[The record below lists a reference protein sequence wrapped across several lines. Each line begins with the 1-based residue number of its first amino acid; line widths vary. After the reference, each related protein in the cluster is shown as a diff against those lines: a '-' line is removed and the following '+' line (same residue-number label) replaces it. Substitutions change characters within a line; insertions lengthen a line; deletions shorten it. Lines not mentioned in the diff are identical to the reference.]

1 MICSNLSSALYTA
14 SEAAPVSRFL
24 SFILTTAALRPD
36 LLYSVFW
43 TTSGSAPTIMT
54 LPERSSCAVFIRDS
68 LSQKKKNDKLY
79 LGSTEVDERSCEINL
94 QAQLVAPVFVCFGD
108 GRSACDESFECRAQ
122 ICPAADPGF
131 K

>member
-14 SEAAPVSRFL
+14 SDAAPDSRFL

-68 LSQKKKNDKLY
+68 LSQKKKNVKLY
-79 LGSTEVDERSCEINL
+79 PVGTEFDEGGCQVVLSGQSSAPGSI
-94 QAQLVAPVFVCFGD
+94 
-108 GRSACDESFECRAQ
+108 ESGE
-122 ICPAADPGF
+122 
-131 K
+131 

>member
-14 SEAAPVSRFL
+14 SEAAPDSRFL

-68 LSQKKKNDKLY
+68 LSQKKKNVKLY
-79 LGSTEVDERSCEINL
+79 PFGAEIDEPGSQVVLSGELRT
-94 QAQLVAPVFVCFGD
+94 PVTIEYG
-108 GRSACDESFECRAQ
+108 E
-122 ICPAADPGF
+122 
-131 K
+131 